1 MPIFSEIEE
10 GRAEK
15 KYSSLEIVDIYLSFA
30 RVFIAEAIQPCK
42 LANELSLIFY
52 Y

>member
-15 KYSSLEIVDIYLSFA
+15 KYSSLEIVDIA
-30 RVFIAEAIQPCK
+30 IEAD
-42 LANELSLIFY
+42 
-52 Y
+52 

>member
-15 KYSSLEIVDIYLSFA
+15 KYSSLEKQQQRRYKEIQRGYLFCDEDS
-30 RVFIAEAIQPCK
+30 K
-42 LANELSLIFY
+42 D
-52 Y
+52 